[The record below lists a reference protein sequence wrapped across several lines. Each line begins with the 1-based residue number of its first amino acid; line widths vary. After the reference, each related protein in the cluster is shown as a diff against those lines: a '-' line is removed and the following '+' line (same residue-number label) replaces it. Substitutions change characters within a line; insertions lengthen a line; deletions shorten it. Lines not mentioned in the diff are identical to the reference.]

1 MAENDE
7 LHKAVLKV
15 ALGFVV
21 EETTEE
27 FQEVD
32 GEMKIVK
39 RKHTKKESPPDLKAV
54 KLLTGEEDLSC
65 FSDERLEEEKQRLLN
80 LLKENESEQV
90 QETG

>member
-39 RKHTKKESPPDLKAV
+39 RKHTKKEIPPDLKAV

-65 FSDERLEEEKQRLLN
+65 LSDERLEEEKQRLLN